1 VQRGAGATAA
11 STSARFAASRASV
24 GRFVGARPSDVVV
37 FTRNTTDALTLLS
50 RCLPAESQV
59 VHLVSEHHA
68 NMLPW
73 RQGRSVA
80 LPIPVRLE
88 DVPGVIEAALRD
100 LPPGPH
106 LVAIAGASN
115 VTGELL
121 PVRAIS
127 AVAHQAGARVVVDA
141 AQLAGHSPLN
151 MATLGADYL
160 ALSGHKMYAPFGCGA
175 LVGRRDWL
183 DAAEPY
189 LPGGGAVVRVDAVGQ
204 SWAASP
210 ERHEGGTPN
219 VLGAVALATAANA
232 LRDHGLGRLARR
244 EAALHVALR
253 DGLAALP
260 GVRLLSMWN
269 GPGVGICSFTVEG
282 IAPALLAAALEAEHG
297 IGVRV
302 GAFCAQPLVSQLLGA
317 QTACSTSGPAAVRA
331 SVGVG
336 TTAADVEFFLVAV
349 QSLLTRG
356 PTCRYETDGVTW
368 LPVQRSAQPHE
379 DLSALVEPHV
389 VDHTYAH
396 ADSR

>member
-1 VQRGAGATAA
+1 
-11 STSARFAASRASV
+11 
-24 GRFVGARPSDVVV
+24 
-37 FTRNTTDALTLLS
+37 
-50 RCLPAESQV
+50 
-59 VHLVSEHHA
+59 
-68 NMLPW
+68 MLPW
-73 RQGRSVA
+73 RRGRSVC
-80 LPIPVRLE
+80 LPIPVCVD
-88 DVPGVIEAALRD
+88 DVPAVIETALRK

-106 LVAIAGASN
+106 LVAMTGASN

-121 PVRAIS
+121 PVRAVS
-127 AVAHQAGARVVVDA
+127 AAAHRVGARVVVDA

-160 ALSGHKMYAPFGCGA
+160 ALSGHKMYAPFGSGV

-204 SWAASP
+204 TWAASP

-219 VLGAVALATAANA
+219 VLGAVALATAADA

-253 DGLAALP
+253 VGLGAVR
-260 GVRLLSMWN
+260 GVRLLSMWD

-282 IAPALLAAALEAEHG
+282 IAPALLAAALGAEYG

-302 GAFCAQPLVSQLLGA
+302 GAFCAQPLVSQLVGA
-317 QTACSTSGPAAVRA
+317 ETACSTSGPAAVRA

-336 TTAADVEFFLVAV
+336 TTVADVEFFLAAV
-349 QSLLTRG
+349 ESILTHG
-356 PTCRYETDGVTW
+356 PACRYETDGVTW
-368 LPVQRSAQPHE
+368 VPVQRSPQLHDE
-379 DLSALVEPHV
+379 LSTLAEPQV
-389 VDHTYAH
+389 VDQTHAH